1 MERAL
6 VEQRK
11 IRLRRGRL
19 PAAGALGEVPLGY
32 AVRESDP
39 VGLTRGRGL
48 LAGIIAGAQEH
59 RSTGAQ
65 EHRSTGAPNLCL
77 GVGHGSASPK
87 WSSGALTALLP

>member
-59 RSTGAQ
+59 RSTGA
-65 EHRSTGAPNLCL
+65 PNLCL